1 MSVERFTADLVR
13 VIMTRAK
20 NTDDGPGTF
29 IGHAAVFNTRAAI
42 GDPASWGFWEEIDSG
57 AFSRSLAEKQDV
69 RFLVDH
75 DPSRLL
81 ARTSSGT
88 LDLSTD
94 RKGLVTEAGLP
105 DTTLGR
111 DTRVMIDRGDLSQ
124 MSFGFIP
131 TAVEWSL
138 LDDNTELLRILDLDL
153 FDVSVV
159 TFPAYEE
166 TDATVRSRVEALRR
180 SNPLARRRHDDAKAR
195 FEKLRP
201 PDGPTRI
208 ERNA

>member
-1 MSVERFTADLVR
+1 MPIERRTFDLSR
-13 VIMTRAK
+13 VMMTRAAK
-20 NTDDGPGTF
+20 GDDGPGTF
-29 IGHAAVFNTRAAI
+29 VGHAAVFNKRAAI
-42 GDPASWGFWEEIDSG
+42 GDPKTWGFWEEIDPG
-57 AFSRSLAEKQDV
+57 AFDRALAEEQDV

-81 ARTSSGT
+81 ARTTSGT
-88 LDLSTD
+88 LTLSTD
-94 RKGLVTEAGLP
+94 KVGLVTEAGLP

-131 TAVEWSL
+131 KAMEWAE
-138 LDDNTELLRILDLDL
+138 LDDGEELLRILDLDL

-166 TDATVRSRVEALRR
+166 TDASVR
-180 SNPLARRRHDDAKAR
+180 
-195 FEKLRP
+195 
-201 PDGPTRI
+201 TRI
-208 ERNA
+208 EEVRRTSPLAKRRHTEALARYRALCPPPAS

>member
-1 MSVERFTADLVR
+1 VKVERLTFDLVR
-13 VIMTRAK
+13 VMMTRAAK
-20 NTDDGPGTF
+20 GDDGPGTF
-29 IGHAAVFNTRAAI
+29 VGHAAVFNKRAPI
-42 GDPASWGFWEEIDSG
+42 GDPKTWGFWEEIDPH
-57 AFSRSLAEKQDV
+57 AFDRALAEEQDV

-81 ARTSSGT
+81 ARTTSGT

-94 RKGLVTEAGLP
+94 KVGLVSEAGLP

-111 DTRVMIDRGDLSQ
+111 DTRVLIDRGDLSQ

-131 TAVEWSL
+131 RQTEWST
-138 LDDNTELLRILDLDL
+138 LDDGTELLRILDLDL

-166 TDATVRSRVEALRR
+166 TDAEVRSRVEAIRR
-180 SNPLARRRHDDAKAR
+180 TSPLTEARLLAARRRLDTLK
-195 FEKLRP
+195 
-201 PDGPTRI
+201 GTT
-208 ERNA
+208 